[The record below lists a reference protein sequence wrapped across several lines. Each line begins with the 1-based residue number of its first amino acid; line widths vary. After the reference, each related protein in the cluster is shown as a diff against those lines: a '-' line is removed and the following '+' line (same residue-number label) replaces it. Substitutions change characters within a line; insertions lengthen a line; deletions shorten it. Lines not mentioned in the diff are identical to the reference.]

1 MDFHFDFWEIIVIFI
16 LLIVIAFLLAG
27 LGEPAM

>member
-1 MDFHFDFWEIIVIFI
+1 VDFHFDFWEIIVIFI